1 MFSFKFNVIYIVR
14 YSHFKAY
21 LHYTFKYFC
30 MHICTIYVAQIFVR
44 LLAKILWQKNI
55 DGLAAAHSKLA
66 RINIIGRPYLVDQW

>member
-1 MFSFKFNVIYIVR
+1 
-14 YSHFKAY
+14 
-21 LHYTFKYFC
+21 

-55 DGLAAAHSKLA
+55 DGLAAVHSKLA